1 LFERDGAYHNGTV
14 WPWLLGPFCEAYLRV
29 SDFSGDAK
37 RRVRGWLT
45 PLIDETLATATTARA
60 GVVLPVR
67 QVAEVYD
74 ADDGATARRPD
85 GCMAQAWSAAEL
97 LRVLQLTA

>member
-1 LFERDGAYHNGTV
+1 M
-14 WPWLLGPFCEAYLRV
+14 
-29 SDFSGDAK
+29 
-37 RRVRGWLT
+37 
-45 PLIDETLATATTARA
+45 
-60 GVVLPVR
+60 R

-74 ADDGATARRPD
+74 ADDGATPRRPD